1 MSLTELL
8 RDRSCLLLDFD
19 GPICAVFA
27 GVTDR
32 AVSQELATLLDASAR
47 ADIEAAHD
55 PFEVLRYA
63 ASRNLVQASSI
74 ERRFTEL
81 ELNAVKSAKP
91 TEHTPALIHDLRAGG
106 WTIAVVSNNSVV
118 AIDAYLSAHGLRSS
132 IAGVYGRTPDNYT
145 HLKPSPHLLNV
156 ATRELHA
163 ISDNCVF
170 VGDSLSDIEA
180 GRAARIP
187 VIALANKP
195 GKADRFRPYSP
206 DALIANMAEVRNAL
220 V

>member
-1 MSLTELL
+1 MAELL
-8 RDRSCLLLDFD
+8 RESSCILLDFD

-32 AVSQELATLLDASAR
+32 AVSQELATFIDSSIPAAIAAAR
-47 ADIEAAHD
+47 D

-74 ERRFTEL
+74 EHRFTEL

-91 TEHTPALIHDLRAGG
+91 TEHTPALIRDLHASG
-106 WTIAVVSNNSVV
+106 WTLAVVSNNSVA
-118 AIDAYLSAHGLRSS
+118 AINAYLSAHGLRSS

-145 HLKPSPHLLNV
+145 RLKPSPHLLHE
-156 ATRELHA
+156 ATVQLHV
-163 ISDNCVF
+163 IPENCVF

-180 GRAARIP
+180 GKAARIP
-187 VIALANKP
+187 VVALANKP
-195 GKADRFRPYSP
+195 EKADRFRPHSP
-206 DALIANMAEVRNAL
+206 DALITSMAEIRSAL
-220 V
+220 G